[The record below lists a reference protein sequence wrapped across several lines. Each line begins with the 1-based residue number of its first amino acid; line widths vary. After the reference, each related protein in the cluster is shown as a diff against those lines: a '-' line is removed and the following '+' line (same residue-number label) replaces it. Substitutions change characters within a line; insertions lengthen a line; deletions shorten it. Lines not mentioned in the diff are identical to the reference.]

1 MRGYD
6 SSSYGDAFADVYDDW
21 YQNVTDVAATV
32 EFLTELGDDGPFLEL
47 GVGTGRLAVPLAAR
61 GARVI
66 GIDSSEAMV
75 ARLCAKEGGDR
86 VEVVVGDMSH
96 DLPIGPFRVVFVAYN
111 TIFGLQSADEQAN
124 LFRRVAEV
132 LRPGGHFV
140 VEAFVPDVDRPAGDN
155 VSVRT
160 LDADRVVLGAD
171 RHDPRAQTIDG
182 QLIEITERF
191 GVRLRP
197 FRIRYSTPAQL
208 DEMARASGLEL
219 VARHEDVARR
229 EFDGESPTHVSVY
242 SRR

>member
-6 SSSYGDAFADVYDDW
+6 ANSYGDAFADVYDDW
-21 YQNVTDVAATV
+21 YQNVTDVAATI
-32 EFLTELGDDGPFLEL
+32 EFLVALGDDGPFLEL
-47 GVGTGRLAVPLAAR
+47 GVGTGRLAVPLAER
-61 GARVI
+61 GARVT

-75 ARLCAKEGGDR
+75 ARLRAKAGGDR
-86 VEVVVGDMSH
+86 VAVEVGDMSR
-96 DLPIGPFRVVFVAYN
+96 DLPTGPFRVVFVAYN
-111 TIFGLQSADEQAN
+111 TIFGLLSADDQSS
-124 LFRRVAEV
+124 LFRRVTEV
-132 LRPGGHFV
+132 LEPGGHFV
-140 VEAFVPDVDRPAGDN
+140 VEAFVPDTDRPAGDN

-171 RHDPRAQTIDG
+171 RHDPATQTIDG

-208 DEMARASGLEL
+208 DEMARAAGLEL
-219 VARHEDVARR
+219 VARHEDVTKRP
-229 EFDGESPTHVSVY
+229 FDAESPTHVSVY